1 MFQFVVA
8 ASIALGSESVDGVF
22 AKRQSSCSGGSCSVL
37 SKPVVEAKKVE
48 AVKPAATVKEST
60 SACKA
65 SCGKHTRKLFGRV
78 SGLRAK
84 CS

>member
-22 AKRQSSCSGGSCSVL
+22 AKRQSSCSGGSCSVA
-37 SKPVVEAKKVE
+37 SSPVLEARKVE

-60 SACKA
+60 PACKA
-65 SCGKHTRKLFGRV
+65 SSCGKTTRKLFGR
-78 SGLRAK
+78 SRAK